1 MKKSIAKYKK
11 SIYNKEVSFEKEM
24 SICAR
29 LAQLVEHPAVN
40 RQVVGPSPTSSAIF
54 FGQLVKWL
62 NTPPFHGG
70 IHGSESRTGH
80 QRRNSVVCQRFFYF
94 KYDLV

>member
-1 MKKSIAKYKK
+1 MRKT
-11 SIYNKEVSFEKEM
+11 N
-24 SICAR
+24 AR
-29 LAQLVEHPAVN
+29 LAQLVEQTAVN
-40 RQVVGPSPTSSAIF
+40 RWVAGPSPASSAIF

-80 QRRNSVVCQRFFYF
+80 QRRNSVVCQRFFI
-94 KYDLV
+94 LNMI

>member
-1 MKKSIAKYKK
+1 MAIWVAPRRDSSHMGTKLSLFAQ
-11 SIYNKEVSFEKEM
+11 
-24 SICAR
+24 

-80 QRRNSVVCQRFFYF
+80 QFEINLDFSRFLFYI
-94 KYDLV
+94 KYYI